1 MIIQNDPTIIAF
13 TKTGLPNGYLGNMF
27 SSPIEYDGKVWKT
40 AEALFQALRFDDD
53 EIREL
58 IRAERSPMFAKVR
71 SRQHKDRMT
80 VQPLSSRDLDNMRFV
95 LRLKF
100 DQHEELK
107 RELLSTGTALL
118 IEDVAARKN
127 RGSATFWGASL
138 EGDEW
143 VGKNKLGELL
153 MELRQSYSIC
163 N

>member
-1 MIIQNDPTIIAF
+1 
-13 TKTGLPNGYLGNMF
+13 
-27 SSPIEYDGKVWKT
+27 
-40 AEALFQALRFDDD
+40 
-53 EIREL
+53 
-58 IRAERSPMFAKVR
+58 
-71 SRQHKDRMT
+71 MT

-100 DQHEELK
+100 DQHEKLK

-127 RGSATFWGASL
+127 RGSAAFWGASL
-138 EGDEW
+138 EGDKW

-153 MELRQSYSIC
+153 MELRESYSIS

>member
-1 MIIQNDPTIIAF
+1 MIIKNDPTIISF
-13 TKTGLPNGYLGNMF
+13 TKTSLPNGFLGNMF
-27 SSPIEYDGKVWKT
+27 PSPIEYDGKVWKT
-40 AEALFQALRFDDD
+40 AEAIFQALRFDDD

-100 DQHEELK
+100 DQHEKLK

-127 RGSATFWGASL
+127 RGSAAFWGASL
-138 EGDEW
+138 EGDKW

-153 MELRQSYSIC
+153 MELRESYSIS